1 MDWLAFMRTLSL
13 VLFIL
18 TAVCYFYQILYLF
31 LPLVLKRKP
40 LKSGKLHRY
49 AILIAARNEEKVLP
63 LLLDSIRK
71 QDYPQELLSVYVVAD
86 NCTDNTARVA
96 QEYGAWVFSRFDS
109 EKIGKGYA
117 LDYLLSQID
126 ATDGLDS
133 YDCFLIFDADNL
145 LQSDYVSQ
153 INKVRCAGYE
163 AFCGYRNT
171 KNFGS
176 NWISSG
182 YGLWYIHEST
192 HLNRSRMSIGTGCA
206 VSGTGFGFTR
216 QVLKQTGGWKFFTL
230 TEDLEFGAWCASHG
244 IRIGYCHD
252 AVLYDE
258 QPLTFC
264 QSWRQRTRWAQGG
277 IQVSF
282 RYIRQLLKGIFTGGS
297 WITYTCFE
305 ITTLSLW
312 GFILGCLCAVV
323 STVSVGLH
331 SGLSEVL
338 CLLLWG
344 IPTSY
349 ISTMIMGALTLAM
362 EWKRIKATRGEKLR
376 SIFTFPFFMMTW
388 LPITLAAPFQKFR
401 WEPIYHTVAV
411 SADSLSKE

>member
-18 TAVCYFYQILYLF
+18 TSVCFFYQVLYLF
-31 LPLVLKRKP
+31 LPLVLKRKS
-40 LKSGKLHRY
+40 LQGDKLHRY
-49 AILIAARNEEKVLP
+49 AILIAARNEETVLP

-71 QDYPQELLSVYVVAD
+71 QDYPQELLTVFVVAD
-86 NCTDNTARVA
+86 NCTDNTAKVA
-96 QEYGAWVFSRFDS
+96 QEYGARVFPRHNTQQ
-109 EKIGKGYA
+109 IGKGYA
-117 LDYLLSQID
+117 LDFLLSQID
-126 ATDGLDS
+126 ATDGLDQ
-133 YDCFLIFDADNL
+133 YDCFLVFDADNL
-145 LQSDYVSQ
+145 LQSDYLTQ

-192 HLNRSRMSIGTGCA
+192 HLNRSRMGIGTGCA

-216 QVLKQTGGWKFFTL
+216 SVLAQTGGWKFFTL
-230 TEDLEFGAWCASHG
+230 TEDLEFGAWCASQG
-244 IRIGYCHD
+244 IKIGYCHD

-258 QPLTFC
+258 QPLTFR

-282 RYIRQLLKGIFTGGS
+282 RYIGRLLKGIFTGGS
-297 WITYTCFE
+297 WISYTCFE

-312 GFILGCLCAVV
+312 GFIFAGLCAVIT
-323 STVSVGLH
+323 TVTIGLH
-331 SGLSEVL
+331 LGVSGVL
-338 CLLLWG
+338 WLMLLG
-344 IPTSY
+344 IPISY
-349 ISTMIMGALTLAM
+349 LSTMLMGAWTLVM
-362 EWKRIKATRGEKLR
+362 EWRRIKASRKDKLR
-376 SIFTFPFFMMTW
+376 SVFTFPFFMMTW

-411 SADSLSKE
+411 SADSLSEE